1 MNTLPPKKTP
11 RGGETQGGG
20 GTTGGGG
27 GGGGGNGTTNLAP
40 GLTKLKLS
48 RASFRRGK
56 STTISFRLSEAA
68 KVTLSFE
75 RKQSGRRVHGRCV
88 KLAKGK
94 RANCTRYTRVSS
106 VMSFQGK
113 AGTNKVTFRG
123 KLGRKSLALGS
134 YRLTLQAKD
143 STGKRSAKLRTSFKL
158 MESASQSQARAVR
171 AIALGWL

>member
-1 MNTLPPKKTP
+1 MAAAGAAAPTA
-11 RGGETQGGG
+11 
-20 GTTGGGG
+20 
-27 GGGGGNGTTNLAP
+27 NLAP
-40 GLTKLKLS
+40 ALTKLKLS
-48 RASFRRGK
+48 HASFRKGK

-68 KVTLSFE
+68 RVTLSFE
-75 RKQSGRRVHGRCV
+75 RKQSGRRVRGRCV

-94 RANCTRYTRVSS
+94 RPNCTRYTRLSS

-113 AGTNKVTFRG
+113 AGTNKLTFRG
-123 KLGRKSLALGS
+123 QLSRRKALAVGS

-143 STGKRSAKLRTSFKL
+143 STGKRSTKLRTSFKL